1 MSAIQKSD
9 ILQKIYDIDFYISK
23 SWRECKS
30 PSLMTGIGGG
40 LLFYA
45 MMYKL
50 TDNSEYLL
58 KTEEVIE
65 YLFDW
70 INQKSLIIT
79 YSSGLIGLAYL
90 FDFLHEKK

>member
-1 MSAIQKSD
+1 
-9 ILQKIYDIDFYISK
+9 
-23 SWRECKS
+23 
-30 PSLMTGIGGG
+30 
-40 LLFYA
+40 
-45 MMYKL
+45 MYKL

-79 YSSGLIGLAYL
+79 YSSVLIGLAYL
-90 FDFLHEKK
+90 FDFLHERK